1 MSDAPITARTL
12 MPKWW
17 QVGSTA
23 LLYAAYL
30 LWLIPVFLYFQE
42 GGTAL
47 TAGLW
52 FAGVV
57 VVQFVLVKV
66 IAVVEYV
73 TTANELE
80 RLSAE
85 DDDPAP
91 FGEI

>member
-1 MSDAPITARTL
+1 MTDAPITVKTL

-17 QVGSTA
+17 QVGSTT

-30 LWLIPVFLYFQE
+30 LWLIPISLYFWRDA
-42 GGTAL
+42 GAL

-52 FAGVV
+52 LAGVV

-66 IAVVEYV
+66 ISLVEYIS
-73 TTANELE
+73 TANEIE

-85 DDDPAP
+85 DDDPVP
-91 FGEI
+91 FGEK